1 MDVLRPLV
9 HVLIPARAFE
19 NGMYVFYCNRA
30 GKEGE
35 MEFRGK
41 SVVGTPEGKVEGE
54 LGHEHGSFSVVTVSL
69 PALEKA
75 RHEHPFLTDLR
86 ANIF

>member
-1 MDVLRPLV
+1 MDVLRPLI
-9 HVLIPARAFE
+9 HVLVPARAFE

-41 SVVGTPEGKVEGE
+41 SVAGTPEGKVEGE

-75 RHEHPFLTDLR
+75 RHEHPFLSDLR
-86 ANIF
+86 PNIF